1 MVINEHELITNNQET
16 HDNNLI
22 STSSEQTIQEGN
34 IQKNLDNIDNNTTT
48 INSEEIHQTANFS
61 ERTKQVVNTTIT
73 KQPEQEEV
81 NEQNNENE
89 NTKLPEDLSEQK
101 ETAETNCLALTVR
114 KNYNVSI
121 IKNSIFTSLRLSFK
135 VAISTLVLNILKLF
149 L

>member
-16 HDNNLI
+16 SDDNLI
-22 STSSEQTIQEGN
+22 STSSEQTI
-34 IQKNLDNIDNNTTT
+34 K
-48 INSEEIHQTANFS
+48 EE
-61 ERTKQVVNTTIT
+61 NTTIT
-73 KQPEQEEV
+73 DQSNQTERSEEIKITEQPEQEEI
-81 NEQNNENE
+81 NEQNKENE
-89 NTKLPEDLSEQK
+89 NAEHSIETKNTDTSEESIENSPEQK

-121 IKNSIFTSLRLSFK
+121 IKNSIFTSLRFSLK